1 MADSADRIESLE
13 AAWSSFGR
21 VLAVVA
27 AALVALIGTIAHV
40 PVWLAVARGLGT
52 LVVVLLIV
60 RGTTAAVRALPR
72 RGAAAPADTGA
83 ARSVRRDGA

>member
-1 MADSADRIESLE
+1 MVDSADRIESLE

-52 LVVVLLIV
+52 LVVVRLIV
-60 RGTTAAVRALPR
+60 RGTQAAVRALPR
-72 RGAAAPADTGA
+72 RAAANQAGSGA
-83 ARSVRRDGA
+83 PRSARRESA